1 MEVWHDQNDAFEHI
15 SSWIVYDRWKGE
27 PEMFRDNFNPLHE
40 CRKGE
45 EGLNWREVA
54 EVQSIEPGND

>member
-1 MEVWHDQNDAFEHI
+1 MTGGRV
-15 SSWIVYDRWKGE
+15 GE

-45 EGLNWREVA
+45 GRLNWRDIA